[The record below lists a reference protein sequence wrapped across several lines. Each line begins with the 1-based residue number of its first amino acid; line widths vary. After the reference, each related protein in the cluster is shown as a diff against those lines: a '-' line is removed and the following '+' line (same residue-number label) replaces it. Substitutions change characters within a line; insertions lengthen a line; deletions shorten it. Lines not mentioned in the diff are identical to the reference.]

1 VYVYISKLP
10 SQYID
15 YLNRRR
21 AIIGDVDPYTAERL
35 LLERHRQVA
44 QAAER
49 HARLRPDAAQ
59 LLTPRVWIAG
69 RLRALADR
77 LEGQPRLQRV

>member
-35 LLERHRQVA
+35 LLERQREIA
-44 QAAER
+44 RAAETR
-49 HARLRPDAAQ
+49 ARQLPDTASMRP
-59 LLTPRVWIAG
+59 RMWIAG

>member
-1 VYVYISKLP
+1 VYVYISKSP

-21 AIIGDVDPYTAERL
+21 AIIGGMDPYTAERL
-35 LLERHRQVA
+35 LLERQRQMA
-44 QAAER
+44 QAAETR
-49 HARLRPDAAQ
+49 AWQRPEAAQ
-59 LLTPRVWIAG
+59 LLSPRVWIAG

-77 LEGQPRLQRV
+77 LEGQPQLQRV